1 MKKLAK
7 KIIKDELKKR
17 KISYVKLS
25 KLMEAKGYIYSS
37 NTIRTK
43 IHRGSFSFAFFLEV
57 CDSLDLELVCRDK
70 IKNIKNYY

>member
-1 MKKLAK
+1 MKKRAK
-7 KIIKDELKKR
+7 EFIKQELNTR

-25 KLMEAKGYIYSS
+25 KIMEERGYNYSS

-57 CDSLDLELVCRDK
+57 CESLDMELICLE
-70 IKNIKNYY
+70 KNNILD

>member
-1 MKKLAK
+1 MKKRAK
-7 KIIKDELKKR
+7 EFIKNELNKR

-25 KLMEAKGYIYSS
+25 SMMEERGYNYSS

-57 CDSLDLELVCRDK
+57 CKSLDIELVCLES
-70 IKNIKNYY
+70 KNR

>member
-1 MKKLAK
+1 MKKRAK
-7 KIIKDELKKR
+7 EFIKQELNKR

-25 KLMEAKGYIYSS
+25 KIMEEKGYSYSS

-57 CDSLDLELVCRDK
+57 CESLDMELICLE
-70 IKNIKNYY
+70 KNNISY